1 MEDTLTGAEVAIVG
15 IAGRFPGAKDLDEF
29 WRNICDGVESIVRY
43 TDEELLALGADP
55 ALLRMPNFVKAA
67 ARLEDCTRF
76 DAGFFG
82 YTPREVELMDPQQ
95 RLFLECA
102 WEALE
107 GSGHRG
113 TPDEEILVGVFGGA
127 ALSTYL
133 LVNLASNPAVRH
145 TVDPLQLNLGNA
157 GSFLTT
163 RVSYKLDL
171 KGPSF
176 NIESACSTSLV
187 AIHVACQ
194 SLLNGECDMAL
205 AGGVSINLTQQ
216 HGYPYIEGG
225 ILSPDGYCRPFDAQA
240 KGIVFGSGA
249 GVVALRR
256 LSDALADGDFIHA
269 VIKGSAVNNDGA
281 HKVGYTAPSVDG
293 QAEVIAEAMGSADV
307 SPETVSY
314 IEAHGTGTSL
324 GDPIE
329 VQALNKVFGGK
340 AAPRRSC
347 AIGSLKANIGHLD
360 AAAGV
365 AGLIKAVLALRHRK
379 LPPNLNF
386 EQPSPHIPWDNGPF
400 YVNTD
405 LKEWPAGSMPRRA
418 GVSSF
423 GMGGTNAHVVLEEAP
438 ARNSAPASRATQLL
452 VLSAKTPTALDAM
465 TANLA
470 AQLRARPT
478 TSLADVAYTL
488 QAGRRRFPHRRA
500 VVCDSVPD
508 ALDALVG
515 ESRAR
520 RLLTSTEERTGRPV
534 VFLFPGQGTQYVQM
548 AADVYR
554 GEPVFRE
561 QVDACASLLRSHL
574 GFDLRDV
581 LYPKG
586 DAAEAAARLEGT
598 RVAQPALFTVEY
610 ALARL
615 WMSWGVEPRAMLGHS
630 LGEYVAACL
639 AGVFSLEDALSLVA
653 ARGQLMQELPG
664 GSMLSV
670 ALPEAELLPLL
681 SADVSLAAV
690 NAPAFCVVSGPTPA
704 VEALRAQ
711 LTDRQVACRV
721 LKTSHAFHSGMMDPI
736 LETFTARVRRL
747 TLKAPRLPY
756 VSNVTGTWITPAEA
770 TSPKY
775 WATHLRQAVRFAAG
789 LETLLQQPEQVLLE
803 VGPGRALTTFAS
815 QLGTV
820 RGINVAGITSV
831 RHPDD
836 TQSDLHVLHSA
847 LGKLWMEG
855 VEPNWKRYHRGEA
868 RKRLPLPTYPFERRR
883 YWIDPAHVP
892 AVAVAQSATVEV
904 ASGAPPA
911 NAAPSASPSRHP
923 RPALRT
929 AYVAPRTEQ
938 EEAIARILQEVL
950 GIDPVGIHDSFFDLG
965 GHSLLATAVVG
976 RLRDTF
982 GVAVPLQSLFEAPT
996 VSQLA
1001 ALLGKLGVGSAPR
1014 EEDPTKEALVR
1025 ALAALQEQETPVR
1038 APEGPAAV
1046 PAAVPTTGRPLKVLI
1061 LAMEY
1066 TPNVAGGVGTYV
1078 YELAN
1083 GLARSGHRVTV
1094 LSYTPGEA
1102 RVVRQDN
1109 GVTVHMVPPGKASFA
1124 KAAHLTLV
1132 QGIRAFNEDLYQ
1144 YGRARIAE
1152 EKPDLL
1158 HFHQWHTHE
1167 AARRLGRE
1175 SGVPVIGTSHY
1186 ISEPAERWWGQ
1197 QPDPE
1202 IIEQERSFYDGST
1215 HVVSVSASMS
1225 ALIREVYGLP
1235 AERLHTIHCAMEL
1248 EPFMKSRHSAEAFA
1262 KLRST
1267 VAGPGDRIVLYTGR
1281 LHPMKGIPALFA
1293 SAERVLAVRPDTV
1306 YLLAGGTDSRESTQM
1321 VHRLCEQYAPL
1332 LGRIK
1337 LLGKLPRPQLGLLHR
1352 IADVALV
1359 PSIYEPFGYTAIE
1372 TMASGVPIVATDV
1385 GGLSEIVQHG
1395 EAGLHVPVRP
1405 VPGSEL
1411 REVDVAEL
1419 ASATLSL
1426 LNDPARARQLGEASQ
1441 RRVAELFGL
1450 ERMIAANIALYRRVL
1465 GAP

>member
-1 MEDTLTGAEVAIVG
+1 MADTLTGAEVAIVG
-15 IAGRFPGAKDLDEF
+15 IAGRFPGAKDLDEY

-55 ALLRMPNFVKAA
+55 TLLRTPGFVKAA

-76 DAGFFG
+76 DAGFFS

-107 GSGHRG
+107 GAGHRG
-113 TPDEEILVGVFGGA
+113 TPDEELLVGVFGGA

-133 LVNLASNPAVRH
+133 LVNLASNPTVLRS
-145 TVDPLQLNLGNA
+145 VDPLQLNLGNA

-176 NIESACSTSLV
+176 NVESACSTSLV
-187 AIHVACQ
+187 AVHVACQ
-194 SLLNGECDMAL
+194 SLLNGECDLAL

-216 HGYPYIEGG
+216 YGYPFIEGG
-225 ILSPDGYCRPFDAQA
+225 ILSPDGHCRPFDADA
-240 KGIVFGSGA
+240 RGIVFGSGA

-281 HKVGYTAPSVDG
+281 NKVGYTAPSVDG
-293 QAEVIAEAMGSADV
+293 QAEVIAEALGSADV
-307 SPETVSY
+307 SPESIAYV
-314 IEAHGTGTSL
+314 EAHGTGTSL

-329 VQALNKVFGGK
+329 VQALNKAFGGTD
-340 AAPRRSC
+340 APKRSC
-347 AIGSLKANIGHLD
+347 ALGSVKANIGHLD

-365 AGLIKAVLALRHRK
+365 AGLIKTVLALRHRK
-379 LPPNLNF
+379 LPPSLHF
-386 EQPSPHIPWDNGPF
+386 EQPNPHIPWNNGPF
-400 YVNTD
+400 FVNTD
-405 LKEWPAGSMPRRA
+405 LREWKAGKEPRRA
-418 GVSSF
+418 GVSAF
-423 GMGGTNAHVVLEEAP
+423 GMGGTNAHLVLEEAP
-438 ARNSAPASRATQLL
+438 ARDTALAARSTQLL

-470 AQLRARPT
+470 AHLRARPT
-478 TSLADVAYTL
+478 ASLADVAHTL
-488 QAGRRRFPHRRA
+488 QTGRRRFAHRRA

-508 ALDALVG
+508 AVEALAG

-520 RLLTSTEERTGRPV
+520 RQLTGTEERTARPV
-534 VFLFPGQGTQYVQM
+534 VFLFPGQGTQSVRM

-561 QVDACASLLRSHL
+561 QVDACAALLKPHL
-574 GFDLRDV
+574 GFDLRQV
-581 LYPKG
+581 LYPATEATA
-586 DAAEAAARLEGT
+586 DAARQLETT
-598 RVAQPALFTVEY
+598 RVTQPALFTVEY
-610 ALARL
+610 ALAKL
-615 WMSWGVEPRAMLGHS
+615 WMSWGIEPQAMIGHS
-630 LGEYVAACL
+630 VGEYVAACL
-639 AGVFSLEDALSLVA
+639 AGVFSLEDALKLVVE
-653 ARGQLMQELPG
+653 RSQLMQDLPG
-664 GSMLSV
+664 GTMLSV
-670 ALPEAELLPLL
+670 ALPEAELSPLL
-681 SADVSLAAV
+681 PPDVSLAAV
-690 NAPAFCVVSGPTPA
+690 NAPSFCVVAGPTPA
-704 VEALRAQ
+704 VEALRVQ
-711 LTDRQVACRV
+711 LVDRKVACRV
-721 LKTSHAFHSGMMDPI
+721 LKTSHAFHSGMMEPL
-736 LETFTARVRRL
+736 LEPFAARVRKL
-747 TLKAPRLPY
+747 TLKAPRIPY

-789 LETLLQQPEQVLLE
+789 LETLLQQPDRVLLE
-803 VGPGRALTTFAS
+803 VGPGRTLTTFAN
-815 QLGTV
+815 QLGKV
-820 RGINVAGITSV
+820 RGVRVSAITTL

-836 TQSDLHVLHSA
+836 AQSDLNVLHGA
-847 LGKLWMEG
+847 MGQLWMEG
-855 VEPNWKRYHRGEA
+855 VEPDWKRYHRGES
-868 RKRLPLPTYPFERRR
+868 RRRMPLPTYPFERRR
-883 YWIDPAHVP
+883 YWIEASHVP
-892 AVAVAQSATVEV
+892 TVATGVSTEVSAATVVPDVSATQ
-904 ASGAPPA
+904 
-911 NAAPSASPSRHP
+911 HP

-929 AYVAPRTEQ
+929 TYVAPRTEQ
-938 EEAIARILQEVL
+938 EGAIVRILQDVL

-982 GVAVPLQSLFEAPT
+982 GVTVPLQSLFEAPT
-996 VSQLA
+996 ASQLA
-1001 ALLGKLGVGSAPR
+1001 ALLNNLGVAQEPR
-1014 EEDPTKEALVR
+1014 NEDAAKDALVR
-1025 ALAALQEQETPVR
+1025 ALTALQEQQA
-1038 APEGPAAV
+1038 APREPEAPTGVAV
-1046 PAAVPTTGRPLKVLI
+1046 QTSASTRPLHVLI

-1066 TPNVAGGVGTYV
+1066 TPNIAGGVGTYV

-1102 RVVRQDN
+1102 RVVRQPN

-1124 KAAHLTLV
+1124 QAAHLTLV

-1186 ISEPAERWWGQ
+1186 ISEPVERWWGQ

-1202 IIEQERSFYDGST
+1202 IVEQERSFYDGGT

-1225 ALIREVYGLP
+1225 TLIREQYRLP
-1235 AERLHTIHCAMEL
+1235 LEKLHTIHCAMEL
-1248 EPFMKSRHSAEAFA
+1248 EPFMKSPHGADAFA
-1262 KLRST
+1262 KLRAT
-1267 VAGPGDRIVLYTGR
+1267 VAGPETRVVLYTGR

-1293 SAERVLAVRPDTV
+1293 SAERVLAARPDTV

-1321 VHRLCEQYAPL
+1321 VHQLREQYAPL

-1337 LLGKLPRPQLGLLHR
+1337 LLGKLPRSQLGLLHR
-1352 IADVALV
+1352 IADVAVV

-1372 TMASGVPIVATDV
+1372 TMASGVPLVATDV
-1385 GGLSEIVQHG
+1385 GGLSEILQHG
-1395 EAGLHVPVRP
+1395 ESGLHVPVRP
-1405 VPGSEL
+1405 VSGSEL
-1411 REVDVAEL
+1411 HEVEVAQL
-1419 ASATLSL
+1419 ANATLAL
-1426 LNDPARARQLGEASQ
+1426 LNDPARARKLGDAGQ
-1441 RRVAELFGL
+1441 RRVADLFGL
-1450 ERMIAANIALYRRVL
+1450 ERMITANIALYRRVL